1 MSADAARQAA
11 QRLRSALLDHGVRK
25 VSIELM
31 PGRPVASGSRWLNTR
46 FIGEMSHHT
55 AGPASGL
62 TPSLAVCKG
71 GRPDLP
77 GPLCNGYAGRDFVY
91 RIITMGLA
99 NHPGKG
105 GPLRLGRFRIPADSA
120 RPFLWGTEWEHPGKA
135 AHPWTDDMRE
145 FTARANAGILD
156 WLGQPIEHH
165 VEHST
170 WTGRKIDRLGYT
182 AASGQDE
189 IRKFSSQT
197 AAARSSAATRSA
209 PRFPGRQFFGSG
221 AVNGH
226 VTQLGVQLV
235 RLGFGKFYA
244 LGPGPRWTDSD
255 KQAVAAFQ
263 RSRPELSMDADGFP
277 GPLTWRLA
285 HELPTPRP

>member
-1 MSADAARQAA
+1 MSADAAQQAA
-11 QRLRSALLDHGVRK
+11 QRLRSALLDHGIRK

-31 PGRPVASGSRWLNTR
+31 PGRPVPSGSRWLNTR

-62 TPSLAVCKG
+62 TPSLAVCKK
-71 GRPDLP
+71 GRPGIP
-77 GPLCNGYAGRDFVY
+77 GPLCNGYGGRDFVY

-105 GPLRLGRFRIPADSA
+105 GPLTVGPFQIPADSA
-120 RPFLWGTEWEHPGKA
+120 RPFLWGTEWEHPGTA
-135 AHPWTDDMRE
+135 QHPWTDEMRE
-145 FTARANAGILD
+145 FTARANAGILE
-156 WLGQPIEHH
+156 WLGQPVVHH

-170 WTGRKIDRLGYT
+170 WTGRKIDRFGYS
-182 AASGQDE
+182 ASSGQDE
-189 IRKFSSQT
+189 IRKFSSQ
-197 AAARSSAATRSA
+197 AAQNDGRQA
-209 PRFPGRQFFGSG
+209 PRFPGRHFFRPG
-221 AVNGH
+221 AVNEH

-235 RLGFGKFYA
+235 RLGFGKFYKV
-244 LGPGPRWTDSD
+244 GPGPRWTESD
-255 KQAVAAFQ
+255 QQAVAAFQ
-263 RSRPELSMDADGFP
+263 RSRRELSMDADGFP